1 MSEDIERNLDTQS
14 RRLDDIENLIR
25 ATLDDQQPAVSLEH
39 GPRYQTYDEL
49 TTFNDDLRRRR
60 DWTDVDLDEA
70 LTDQQ
75 RQAFELWQQ
84 KHRLTWS
91 TSDLVAVGAV
101 GVVGMMCTW
110 FDASIDGSIRDRL
123 TLLKSSGIV
132 SGWEKAGKRLPIDY
146 MGPGFGGRA
155 HRVKSAGHDLARPIA
170 AIKQIM
176 AGEFSG
182 TAWHTGVATQ
192 VVVGDKFQDINST
205 SEAALRLAQHL
216 LADVITPMSLP
227 IPGMSF
233 LYESDSKAL
242 RDFALHAYNGL
253 SAGNGWNVRNGI
265 ALPGMTVLV
274 TEILIRTY
282 VHLDLYKQTGTAR
295 LELPHKRRRNEL
307 LLAAHSL
314 VSAISLG
321 KVAAQITAHYYSGNY
336 VRAVHPS
343 HIRHA
348 NIPAL
353 LRAGALASTVVHDA
367 YRASKI
373 PSARSWDELVTETA
387 QPWQLDLVD
396 GIERLGRSEV
406 LTALASLD

>member
-1 MSEDIERNLDTQS
+1 M
-14 RRLDDIENLIR
+14 
-25 ATLDDQQPAVSLEH
+25 
-39 GPRYQTYDEL
+39 
-49 TTFNDDLRRRR
+49 
-60 DWTDVDLDEA
+60 
-70 LTDQQ
+70 
-75 RQAFELWQQ
+75 
-84 KHRLTWS
+84 
-91 TSDLVAVGAV
+91 AV

-110 FDASIDGSIRDRL
+110 FDASIDSSIRDRL

-155 HRVKSAGHDLARPIA
+155 HRIKSAGHDLARPIE

-182 TAWHTGVATQ
+182 TAGHTGVASR
-192 VVVGDKFQDINST
+192 VVVGDKFQDVDSA

-227 IPGMSF
+227 LPGMSF

-253 SAGNGWNVRNGI
+253 SAGSGWNVRNGI
-265 ALPGMTVLV
+265 ALPAMTVLV

-282 VHLDLYKQTGTAR
+282 VHLDVYQQTGTAR
-295 LELPHKRRRNEL
+295 LDPPHTRRRNEL
-307 LLAAHSL
+307 LLASHSL
-314 VSAISLG
+314 ISAISLG
-321 KVAAQITAHYYSGNY
+321 KVAAQITAHCVEGNY
-336 VRAVHPS
+336 ARAVHPS

-353 LRAGALASTVVHDA
+353 LRAGTLAGTVVNDA
-367 YRASKI
+367 YRASEI
-373 PSARSWDELVTETA
+373 PSARSWNDLISATA
-387 QPWQLDLVD
+387 RPWQLDLVD
-396 GIERLGRSEV
+396 EIETLGRSDV
-406 LTALASLD
+406 ATALTFLD

>member
-1 MSEDIERNLDTQS
+1 MSDDIERNLDTQS

-39 GPRYQTYDEL
+39 GPRHQTYDEL
-49 TTFNDDLRRRR
+49 TTFNDDLRAQRE
-60 DWTDVDLDEA
+60 WTDVDLDAA
-70 LTDQQ
+70 LTEEQ
-75 RQAFELWQQ
+75 RQAFESWQQ

-110 FDASIDGSIRDRL
+110 FDTSIDSSIRDRL

-132 SGWEKAGKRLPIDY
+132 SRWEKAGKRLPIDY

-155 HRVKSAGHDLARPIA
+155 HRVKSAGHDLARPIE

-182 TAWHTGVATQ
+182 TAWHTGVATP
-192 VVVGDKFQDINST
+192 VIVPDKFQDVDSA

-233 LYESDSKAL
+233 LYESDNKAL

-265 ALPGMTVLV
+265 ALPAMTVLV

-282 VHLDLYKQTGTAR
+282 VHLDLYQQTGTAR

-321 KVAAQITAHYYSGNY
+321 KIAAQITAHCIAGNY

-353 LRAGALASTVVHDA
+353 LRAGALAGTVVNDA
-367 YRASKI
+367 YRASQI
-373 PSARSWDELVTETA
+373 PSARSWSDLVTDTA
-387 QPWQLDLVD
+387 QPWQLDLVES
-396 GIERLGRSEV
+396 IENFACSEV
-406 LTALASLD
+406 TTALDLLD

>member
-1 MSEDIERNLDTQS
+1 MSDDIERNLDTQS

-39 GPRYQTYDEL
+39 GPRHQTYDEL
-49 TTFNDDLRRRR
+49 TTFNDDLRAQRE
-60 DWTDVDLDEA
+60 WTDVDLDAA

-75 RQAFELWQQ
+75 RQAFESWQQ

-110 FDASIDGSIRDRL
+110 FDTSIDSSLRDRL

-132 SGWEKAGKRLPIDY
+132 SRWEKAGKRLPIDY

-155 HRVKSAGHDLARPIA
+155 HRVKSAGHDLARPIE

-182 TAWHTGVATQ
+182 TAWHTGVATP
-192 VVVGDKFQDINST
+192 VIVPDKFQDVDSA

-265 ALPGMTVLV
+265 ALPAMTVLV

-282 VHLDLYKQTGTAR
+282 VHLDLYQQTGTAR

-321 KVAAQITAHYYSGNY
+321 KIAAQITAHCIAGNY

-353 LRAGALASTVVHDA
+353 LRAGALAGTVVNDA
-367 YRASKI
+367 YRASQI
-373 PSARSWDELVTETA
+373 PSARSWSDLVTDTA
-387 QPWQLDLVD
+387 QPWQLDLVES
-396 GIERLGRSEV
+396 IENLACSEV
-406 LTALASLD
+406 TTALDLLD

>member
-1 MSEDIERNLDTQS
+1 MSDDIERNLDTQS
-14 RRLDDIENLIR
+14 RRLDDIEDLVR
-25 ATLDDQQPAVSLEH
+25 ATLNDQEPAAPLTP
-39 GPRYQTYDEL
+39 GPRHQTYDEL
-49 TTFNDDLRRRR
+49 TTFNDELRARR
-60 DWTDVDLDEA
+60 DWAEIDLDAA
-70 LTDQQ
+70 LTEQQ
-75 RQAFELWQQ
+75 RQAWELWQA
-84 KHRLTWS
+84 KHRLSWS

-101 GVVGMMCTW
+101 GVVGMLCTW
-110 FDASIDGSIRDRL
+110 FDATIDHSIRDRL
-123 TLLKSSGIV
+123 KPLMSSDIV
-132 SGWEKAGKRLPIDY
+132 KGWEKAGKRLPIDY

-155 HRVKSAGHDLARPIA
+155 HRVKSAGHDLARPIE

-176 AGEFSG
+176 ASEFRG
-182 TAWHTGVATQ
+182 TAWHSGEAIQ
-192 VVVGDKFQDINST
+192 VIVGDKFRPVDSAA
-205 SEAALRLAQHL
+205 EAALRLAQHL

-233 LYESDSKAL
+233 LYESDSEAL

-265 ALPGMTVLV
+265 AMPAMTVLV

-282 VHLDLYKQTGTAR
+282 VHLGVYQQTGTAQ
-295 LELPHKRRRNEL
+295 LDFPQQRRRNEL
-307 LLAAHSL
+307 LLASHSL

-353 LRAGALASTVVHDA
+353 LRAGALAGTVVNDA
-367 YRASKI
+367 FRASQI
-373 PSARSWDELVTETA
+373 PSARSWDDLVTATA
-387 QPWQLDLVD
+387 QPWQLDLVS
-396 GIERLGRSEV
+396 GIEKLGSSEV
-406 LTALASLD
+406 ATALDFLD